1 MDQLMNSPRIELHKR
16 RRFGLYLGLVIAL
29 YIGAVI
35 LFIIAY

>member
-1 MDQLMNSPRIELHKR
+1 MDQLMESAPMEGSKR

-29 YIGAVI
+29 YIFAVI

>member
-1 MDQLMNSPRIELHKR
+1 MKSAQLELHKR